1 MKWVQ
6 VYDPLGNIMLSGLVA
21 AIPLLILL
29 YMLGVRRAKGHYA
42 ACIGTLSAL
51 LLAVAV
57 WSMPASLAVSATL
70 NGMLFG
76 LFPIVWIVITAIWV
90 YNMTVE
96 SGEFEIIKNSLA
108 SVTDDRR
115 LQALL
120 IAFAFGSFI
129 EGTAGFGT
137 PVAITAAMLVGLGFN
152 PIYAAGI
159 CLIANTA
166 PVAFG
171 AIGIPIVV
179 AAQVSGLDMMHISQ
193 IVGRQLPFLS
203 FIVPLWLVVT
213 MAGWKRGM
221 EVWPA
226 VLVTGTCFAGTQF
239 VTSNYINPYL
249 PDITAAVVT
258 IAGLLL
264 FLRVWKP
271 AKVWHFPDEKPT
283 AGGKVALKYSTGEVI
298 RAWAPYLILAV
309 LVFLWADDQYIKF
322 KLTLLKIDQLAPFF
336 SVSWPG
342 LDGLVIKTMPVVPKD
357 APYAAKYMINILS
370 ASGTAI
376 FLSGLLSLLVIPNYG
391 MGRAVK
397 CFGKTVKQLKF
408 PILTISM
415 ILGLAYIMNYSGMS
429 STLGLAFT
437 ATGVLFPFFAPILGW
452 LGVFLTGSDTS
463 SNALFGSM
471 QKTAAEQIGVDPHL
485 TVAANSS
492 GGVCGKMISPQS
504 ISVATAA
511 SGLVGREGDLFRFT
525 VGHSIAMVLVMSV
538 LTFLQAYWLK
548 WMLP

>member
-6 VYDPLGNIMLSGLVA
+6 VYDPLGNLMLSGLVA
-21 AIPLLILL
+21 AIPLIILL

-42 ACIGTLSAL
+42 AMIGTLSAMIL
-51 LLAVAV
+51 GVAV
-57 WSMPASLAVSATL
+57 WGMPVPLAVSATL
-70 NGMLFG
+70 NGMLYG
-76 LFPIVWIVITAIWV
+76 IFPIIWIVITAIWV

-171 AIGIPIVV
+171 AIGIPVVV
-179 AAQVSGLDMMHISQ
+179 AAQVSGLDVMHISQ
-193 IVGRQLPFLS
+193 IIGRQLPFLS

-213 MAGWKRGM
+213 MAGWKRGI
-221 EVWPA
+221 EVLPA
-226 VLVTGTCFAGTQF
+226 VLVTGICFAGTQF
-239 VTSNYINPYL
+239 VTANYINPYL

-258 IAGLLL
+258 IVGLLL
-264 FLRVWKP
+264 FLKVWKP
-271 AKVWHFPDEKPT
+271 SETWHFPDEKPA
-283 AGGKVALKYSTGEVI
+283 AGGKVQLKYTSGEVI

-309 LVFLWADDQYIKF
+309 LVFLWADDKYIKF
-322 KLTLLKIDQLAPFF
+322 KLTLTNIDKLLPFY
-336 SVSWPG
+336 SISWPG
-342 LDGLVIKTMPVVPKD
+342 LDGLIMKVAPVVPKES
-357 APYAAKYMINILS
+357 AYAAKYIVNIFS

-391 MGRAVK
+391 IGRSMT
-397 CFGKTVKQLKF
+397 CFVKTVKQLKF

-415 ILGLAYIMNYSGMS
+415 ILGLAYIMNYAGMS

-437 ATGVLFPFFAPILGW
+437 ATGALFPFFSPILGW

-471 QKTAAEQIGVDPHL
+471 QKTAAEQIGVDPNL

-504 ISVATAA
+504 ISVATSA
-511 SGLVGREGDLFRFT
+511 SGLVGKEGDLFRFT
-525 VGHSIAMVLVMSV
+525 LGHSVAMVIVMGI
-538 LTFLQAYWLK
+538 LTYLQAYWLK